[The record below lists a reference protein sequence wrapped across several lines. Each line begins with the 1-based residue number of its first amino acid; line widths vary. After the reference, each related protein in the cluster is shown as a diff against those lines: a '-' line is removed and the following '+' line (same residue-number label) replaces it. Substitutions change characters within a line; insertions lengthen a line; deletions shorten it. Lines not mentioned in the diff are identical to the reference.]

1 MAGTL
6 KKCRFK
12 VAWQNYR
19 VGDVIEPSGVHR
31 DWLLRNGFIEVM
43 ETGSVSV
50 PLTRATLSLPKKRKA
65 A

>member
-31 DWLLRNGFIEVM
+31 DWLVRNGFVEVLD
-43 ETGSVSV
+43 TGTVKE
-50 PLTRATLSLPKKRKA
+50 PLTRGKLTLPKRRA